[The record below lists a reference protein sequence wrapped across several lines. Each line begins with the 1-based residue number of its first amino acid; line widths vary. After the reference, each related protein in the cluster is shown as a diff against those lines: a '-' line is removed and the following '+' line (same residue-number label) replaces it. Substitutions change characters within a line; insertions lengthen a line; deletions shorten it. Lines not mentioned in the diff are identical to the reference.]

1 MTIGRR
7 QAYHTNTA
15 ESFWKLFKVSV
26 RSTHVHVSSKCMQCY
41 LAEFTLRANHREMR
55 NVMFDLLIA
64 AV

>member
-1 MTIGRR
+1 
-7 QAYHTNTA
+7 
-15 ESFWKLFKVSV
+15 
-26 RSTHVHVSSKCMQCY
+26 MQCY